1 MMKFAFTSLT
11 VMTTLICY
19 SSVLEAGRFWSSKSD
34 DDKTAGTS
42 KPPHFVHSIDF
53 KRTNES
59 DVETIKL
66 NLEGLTDEDR
76 TTQVANA
83 RKQLQKLE
91 KKHARTLKNGKD
103 LSRDAQTEMDEYIAI
118 LIANEMIEKEIQT
131 DTETRRRTI
140 LQQSPLNAGNEA
152 DFPTHFPP
160 LNLDPFPTKIQTDT
174 ETRRRAI
181 LQTPLNAGNKA
192 DFSTSFPPFDF
203 DPFPTNFPPIPD
215 TDQKP
220 SSR

>member
-42 KPPHFVHSIDF
+42 KPSHFVYSIDF
-53 KRTNES
+53 KRINES
-59 DVETIKL
+59 DVETRKL
-66 NLEGLTDEDR
+66 TLEGLTDEDR
-76 TTQVANA
+76 TKQVANA
-83 RKQLQKLE
+83 SKQLQKLE
-91 KKHARTLKNGKD
+91 KKHARILKNGKD
-103 LSRDAQTEMDEYIAI
+103 LSREAQTEMDEYIAI

-140 LQQSPLNAGNEA
+140 LQTPLNAGNEA
-152 DFPTHFPP
+152 DF
-160 LNLDPFPTKIQTDT
+160 
-174 ETRRRAI
+174 
-181 LQTPLNAGNKA
+181 
-192 DFSTSFPPFDF
+192 STSFPPFNF